1 MIMRINK
8 LTLLV
13 ILALSIA
20 AFGQTTRENGIEV
33 AYDKFKDVTNVR
45 LFEMSSPLAMITSFS
60 YGGAKLTKDVD
71 TFYLF
76 FSGSRCSG
84 FCFNDAALILLID
97 GERFHGGYRKG
108 LGDSTIYR
116 ISRDDIKRIAD
127 AKLVEYQVGRFEG
140 KWEEKTLAK
149 FKTLLDLGTAK

>member
-1 MIMRINK
+1 MKK
-8 LTLLV
+8 LLPIIILLFAV
-13 ILALSIA
+13 S

-45 LFEMSSPLAMITSFS
+45 LIEIGGPLSMLTSFS
-60 YGGAKLTKDVD
+60 YGGQILTKDAEQ
-71 TFYLF
+71 FYLF

-97 GERFHGGYRKG
+97 GERVHGGYRKG
-108 LGDSTIYR
+108 LGDSTIYS
-116 ISRDDIKRIAD
+116 IDRDMIKRLAD

-140 KWEEKTLAK
+140 KWEAKTIAK
-149 FKTLLDLGTAK
+149 FKTLLDLGTVRK